1 MKQGHATSIQCNLAN
16 LALRTICSKGHFRFM
31 SHFRTKI
38 HCISKTVAAELLLRW
53 QRKAGEK
60 CIFVQFFPFS
70 LLLLFFHGFFF
81 RLYNN
86 LFFHPF
92 FAGNQVAG
100 LQTNTGSHLS
110 LGWHGTKILVLMV
123 LPITLGSSSR
133 SWKIKA
139 ATTIIIAYFCVC
151 SDYRK

>member
-1 MKQGHATSIQCNLAN
+1 MAKESRIEV
-16 LALRTICSKGHFRFM
+16 HFCAIFPLF
-31 SHFRTKI
+31 S
-38 HCISKTVAAELLLRW
+38 AAAVLSR
-53 QRKAGEK
+53 
-60 CIFVQFFPFS
+60 
-70 LLLLFFHGFFF
+70 FFF

-110 LGWHGTKILVLMV
+110 LGWHGTKILALMV
-123 LPITLGSSSR
+123 LLNTLGSSSR

>member
-1 MKQGHATSIQCNLAN
+1 M
-16 LALRTICSKGHFRFM
+16 HFCAIFPLFSAVLSRF
-31 SHFRTKI
+31 
-38 HCISKTVAAELLLRW
+38 
-53 QRKAGEK
+53 
-60 CIFVQFFPFS
+60 FS
-70 LLLLFFHGFFF
+70 V
-81 RLYNN
+81 YNN

-110 LGWHGTKILVLMV
+110 LGWHGTKIFFLMV
-123 LPITLGSSSR
+123 FPITLGSSR

-139 ATTIIIAYFCVC
+139 GFATIIAYFCVC